1 MLGCLPN
8 TANFLHPPVC
18 GKARFLHS
26 EYSFQESDTE
36 DPELTDP
43 VTGIVNKLIRNYVF
57 LRLFQTRN
65 TLLV

>member
-8 TANFLHPPVC
+8 TANFLHPPIC

-43 VTGIVNKLIRNYVF
+43 GTGIVNKLG
-57 LRLFQTRN
+57 
-65 TLLV
+65 